1 MKEEKGEERIGIFNE
16 DTVGKNNGEI
26 MRIIWK
32 NPVSSLLLRLI
43 SESVDKVKMI
53 KPGRGKR

>member
-53 KPGRGKR
+53 KRG